1 MREKQQ
7 KMRNARPPKPASRLA
22 AILALFVLSACA
34 DAQPPPT
41 AEAPPA
47 DPEAAA
53 GVDGSIAQFAFT
65 SPQFRDE
72 FNRRAAADHTDRIR
86 IADCVEVHWVMGCGF
101 EMAAFRRAAP
111 SEAAAAAAQSAGQMP
126 DEQFDIVGL
135 GGGNVSAIDFSG
147 NGSTPARRTH
157 YVGQMKTLLRVLS
170 PGIDASDVER
180 IIDSLQL
187 RARPARRE
195 GSTRVAR
202 PFAIISCS
210 QGPDAGA
217 FINCTI
223 EPPAK

>member
-7 KMRNARPPKPASRLA
+7 KMRNARPPKPASRLP

-34 DAQPPPT
+34 DAQPPMT
-41 AEAPPA
+41 AEAPQA
-47 DPEAAA
+47 DPEGTAAI
-53 GVDGSIAQFAFT
+53 DSSIAQFAFT
-65 SPQFRDE
+65 SAQFRED
-72 FNRRAAADHTDRIR
+72 FNRRAAADKTDRIA

-111 SEAAAAAAQSAGQMP
+111 SEAAAAAQSGAQMP

-135 GGGNVSAIDFSG
+135 GGGNVSAIDFYG

-170 PGIDASDVER
+170 PGIGASDVER

-187 RARPARRE
+187 RALPARRE
-195 GSTRVAR
+195 PSKPVER

-210 QGPDAGA
+210 QGADAAA

-223 EPPAK
+223 EPPGAH